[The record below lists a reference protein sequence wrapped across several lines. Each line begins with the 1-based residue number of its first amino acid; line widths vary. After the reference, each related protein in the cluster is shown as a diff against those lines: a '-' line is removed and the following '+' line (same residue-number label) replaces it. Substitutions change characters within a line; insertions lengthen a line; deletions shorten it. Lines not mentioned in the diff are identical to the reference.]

1 MEQTKIFQAL
11 MGVRGRH
18 AVDIAALEDL
28 LVRFGELVVE
38 QPWIKEIDINPLL
51 ASPERLLA
59 LDARVVLHGRE
70 MRPEQLPRPAIRP
83 YPIRYVAQW
92 RMKNGAEVTIRPIR
106 PEDEPALVRFHEALS
121 ERSVYLRYFQPMKL
135 STRTAHERLTRI
147 CFLDYD
153 REMAMVAEH
162 RDAATG
168 QQEIV
173 AVARLSKLHAVN
185 EAEAA
190 IVVSDSFQH
199 QGLGT
204 ELYRRLAEI
213 ARDEKIQ
220 RIVSTMLGENREMR
234 AICQKLGF
242 RIHAD
247 MEEQTVKAE
256 LEVGKTAGSH

>member
-1 MEQTKIFQAL
+1 M
-11 MGVRGRH
+11 
-18 AVDIAALEDL
+18 
-28 LVRFGELVVE
+28 
-38 QPWIKEIDINPLL
+38 
-51 ASPERLLA
+51 
-59 LDARVVLHGRE
+59 
-70 MRPEQLPRPAIRP
+70 
-83 YPIRYVAQW
+83 
-92 RMKNGAEVTIRPIR
+92 
-106 PEDEPALVRFHEALS
+106 RFHEALS

-153 REMAMVAEH
+153 REMALVAER
-162 RDAATG
+162 RDPRSG
-168 QQEIV
+168 EPEII

-190 IVVSDSFQH
+190 IVVSDGYQH

-204 ELYRRLAEI
+204 ELYRRMATI
-213 ARDEKIQ
+213 ARDEKIA

-242 RIHAD
+242 RIQHD

-256 LEVGKTAGSH
+256 LEVG

>member
-1 MEQTKIFQAL
+1 
-11 MGVRGRH
+11 V
-18 AVDIAALEDL
+18 
-28 LVRFGELVVE
+28 
-38 QPWIKEIDINPLL
+38 
-51 ASPERLLA
+51 
-59 LDARVVLHGRE
+59 
-70 MRPEQLPRPAIRP
+70 
-83 YPIRYVAQW
+83 
-92 RMKNGAEVTIRPIR
+92 R
-106 PEDEPALVRFHEALS
+106 PEDEPALVRFHAQLS

-153 REMAMVAEH
+153 REMALVAEP
-162 RDAATG
+162 RNPRSG
-168 QQEIV
+168 QPEVI
-173 AVARLSKLHAVN
+173 AVARLSKLHGVN

-190 IVVSDSFQH
+190 IVIGDDYQH

-204 ELYRRLAEI
+204 ELYRRLAQI
-213 ARDEKIQ
+213 ARDEKIA

-256 LEVGKTAGSH
+256 LAVE